1 MSFLF
6 IQLSHFVLFVYFHN
20 IEKMDFNKAS
30 EFIINKVKSDLPE
43 FLKYHSYHHVMD
55 VLNAAINLA
64 KSEGLSDYECLLL
77 KTAVLYHDAGFIKQA
92 NEHEHVGCEIAKETL
107 PQFDYT
113 EEEITSICGMIM
125 ATKIPQ
131 SPNNLLEQ
139 IICDAD
145 LDYLGRDDFWKIGN
159 YLYQELKIYGVLNNE
174 KDWNR
179 LQLKFLTSHNYFT
192 KSAIQLRQEK
202 KNDHVEKIKL
212 IVSSYQE

>member
-1 MSFLF
+1 
-6 IQLSHFVLFVYFHN
+6 
-20 IEKMDFNKAS
+20 MDYTKAS
-30 EFIINKVKSDLPE
+30 EFIINKVKNDLPE

-55 VLNAAINLA
+55 VLDAAINLA
-64 KSEGLSDYECLLL
+64 KLENLSDYDCLLL
-77 KTAVLYHDAGFIKQA
+77 KTAVLYHDAGFIKQT
-92 NEHEHVGCEIAKETL
+92 NEHEKIGCEIAQETL
-107 PQFDYT
+107 PQFGYT
-113 EEEITSICGMIM
+113 EEEIDKICGMIM

-159 YLYQELKIYGVLNNE
+159 NLYRELKIYGVLNNE

-192 KSAIQLRQEK
+192 KSAIMLRQEK
-202 KNDHVEKIKL
+202 KHEHVEKIKQ
-212 IVSSYQE
+212 IVSTYQE